1 MRKRFAR
8 ASDLGLTGREF
19 AVLRRLDTPQ
29 KVQAF
34 VHNLRQNFELDG
46 QNCRPVR
53 EVLRSR
59 RAHCIEGAMVAAAA
73 LWVHGEPPL
82 LLDTRAERDYDHVVS
97 LFRRHRLDFLPH
109 IALCSETS
117 RQAINGPAHT
127 VGRCSWNLSRCPRR
141 KNLEC
146 F

>member
-8 ASDLGLTGREF
+8 ASDLGLTAREF

-73 LWVHGEPPL
+73 LWVHGEPAL
-82 LLDTRAERDYDHVVS
+82 LPDMPAERDCAAA
-97 LFRRHRLDFLPH
+97 LDRTHDLHLVEADVAGIGAP
-109 IALCSETS
+109 
-117 RQAINGPAHT
+117 
-127 VGRCSWNLSRCPRR
+127 PRR
-141 KNLEC
+141 AVLAEDIRDL
-146 F
+146 